1 MPNRAIDRSMWRPM
15 VVRSRYELFRHGSH
29 DRIGPLMASNRTP
42 TLVVGAGKIGT
53 AIATLLASAPDY
65 DVTVLDRSERALRTA
80 ESLGVQTVQ
89 GDTADGALLSR
100 LAASN
105 EMVLSAVP
113 FQLTTSV
120 ARAARDAGSHYFDLT
135 EDRASAQA
143 VAAMAPD
150 APAVLMPQCGLA
162 PGFVSVVAAALAS
175 SFDEVRSV
183 SLRVGALPQFS
194 TNALKYN
201 LTWSTDGLINEY
213 CNPCEAIVDG
223 QLREVPPLEE
233 LEAFSLDGIA
243 YEAFNTSGG
252 LGTLCQTLVG
262 QVETLNYKTV
272 RYPGH
277 CEIVKLLV
285 RDLRLA
291 RRRDVLKDVLETAIP
306 ATDQDVVLVF
316 VSVSGTRDGVLTQ
329 QSFARKVYAADVGGR
344 RMSAIQLTT
353 AAGICAMADL
363 VREEKLPTSGLVWQE
378 QCALDEFLANRF
390 GSVYLQAQQV
400 TQT

>member
-1 MPNRAIDRSMWRPM
+1 
-15 VVRSRYELFRHGSH
+15 
-29 DRIGPLMASNRTP
+29 MADNRTP

-53 AIATLLASAPDY
+53 AIATLLASTLDY
-65 DVTVLDRSERALRTA
+65 DVTLLDRSEQALRRA
-80 ESLGVQTVQ
+80 ESLGVRMVQ
-89 GDTADGALLSR
+89 GDTADAVLLGR

-105 EMVLSAVP
+105 DMVFSAAP
-113 FQLTTSV
+113 FHLTTTV
-120 ARAARDAGSHYFDLT
+120 ARAARDARAHYFDLT

-143 VAAMAPD
+143 VAAMATD
-150 APAVLMPQCGLA
+150 APTVLMPQCGLA
-162 PGFVSVVAAALAS
+162 PGFVSVVAATLAS

-183 SLRVGALPQFS
+183 SLRVGALPQFP

-233 LEAFSLDGIA
+233 LESFSLDGIA

-252 LGTLCQTLVG
+252 LGTLCQAFCG
-262 QVETLNYKTV
+262 RVETLNYKTV

-277 CEIVKLLV
+277 CEIIKLLV

-291 RRRDVLKDVLETAIP
+291 RHRDVLKDVLESAIP
-306 ATDQDVVLVF
+306 TTDQDVVLVF
-316 VSVSGTRDGVLTQ
+316 VSVLGTRDGVLTQ
-329 QSFARKVYAADVGGR
+329 QTFARKVYAANVGVR
-344 RMSAIQLTT
+344 QLSAIQLTT

-363 VREEKLPTSGLVWQE
+363 VRQEKLPTSGLVRQE

-390 GSVYLQAQQV
+390 GSLYLQAQQV

>member
-1 MPNRAIDRSMWRPM
+1 MRSP
-15 VVRSRYELFRHGSH
+15 
-29 DRIGPLMASNRTP
+29 ANRTRA
-42 TLVVGAGKIGT
+42 LVVGAGKIGT
-53 AIATLLASAPDY
+53 AVATLLASVPDY
-65 DVTVLDRSERALRTA
+65 DVTVLDRAQRALRRVDG
-80 ESLGVQTVQ
+80 LGVWTVH
-89 GDTADGALLSR
+89 GDTADATLLHR
-100 LAASN
+100 LAAGN
-105 EMVLSAVP
+105 DMVLSAAP
-113 FQLTTSV
+113 FPLTTSV
-120 ARAARDAGSHYFDLT
+120 ARAARDAGAHYFDLT
-135 EDRASAQA
+135 EDRASARA
-143 VAAMAPD
+143 VAAMATD

-162 PGFVSVVAAALAS
+162 PGFVSVVATALAS
-175 SFDEVRSV
+175 SFDELRSV
-183 SLRVGALPQFS
+183 LLRVGALPQFC

-213 CNPCEAIVDG
+213 CNPCAAIVDG
-223 QLREVPPLEE
+223 ELREVPPLEE
-233 LEAFSLDGIA
+233 LEPLSLDGIA

-252 LGTLCQTLVG
+252 LGTLCETLRG
-262 QVETLNYKTV
+262 RVEALNYKTV

-306 ATDQDVVLVF
+306 GTDQDVVLVF

-329 QSFARKVYAADVGGR
+329 QTFARKVYAADVGGR
-344 RMSAIQLTT
+344 RLSAIQLTT

-363 VREEKLPTSGLVWQE
+363 VREEKLPTSGFVRQE

-390 GSVYLQAQQV
+390 GALYLQAKEV

>member
-1 MPNRAIDRSMWRPM
+1 MWRQL
-15 VVRSRYELFRHGSH
+15 VLRSPYKLFHRSSR
-29 DRIGPLMASNRTP
+29 DQIGPLMVGNRTRA
-42 TLVVGAGKIGT
+42 LVVGAGKIGT
-53 AIATLLASAPDY
+53 AIATLLASAPVY
-65 DVTVLDRSERALRTA
+65 DVTVLDRAEQALRTA
-80 ESLGVQTVQ
+80 DSLGVCTVQ
-89 GDTADGALLSR
+89 GDTANAALLGR

-105 EMVLSAVP
+105 DMVLSAAP
-113 FQLTTSV
+113 FHLTTAV
-120 ARAARDAGSHYFDLT
+120 ARAARDSGSHYFDLT
-135 EDRASAQA
+135 EDRAAAQA
-143 VAAMAPD
+143 VAEMAID
-150 APAVLMPQCGLA
+150 APTVLMPQCGLA
-162 PGFVSVVAAALAS
+162 PGFVSVAAAALAS

-183 SLRVGALPQFS
+183 LLRVGALPQFS

-233 LEAFSLDGIA
+233 LEALCLDGIA

-252 LGTLCQTLVG
+252 LGTLGQTLRG
-262 QVETLNYKTV
+262 RVETLNYKTV

-277 CEIVKLLV
+277 CEIMKLLV

-291 RRRDVLKDVLETAIP
+291 RRRDVFKEVLETAIP

-316 VSVSGTRDGVLTQ
+316 VSVSGTREGVLSQ

-344 RMSAIQLTT
+344 RLSAIQLTT

-363 VREEKLPTSGLVWQE
+363 VRQEKLPTSGLVRQE
-378 QCALDEFLANRF
+378 QCTLDEFLANQF
-390 GSVYLQAQQV
+390 GCLYLQAKEV

>member
-1 MPNRAIDRSMWRPM
+1 MSTPSRDTESAGRTRA
-15 VVRSRYELFRHGSH
+15 
-29 DRIGPLMASNRTP
+29 
-42 TLVVGAGKIGT
+42 LVVGAGKIGT
-53 AIATLLASAPDY
+53 AITSLLASAPDY

-80 ESLGVQTVQ
+80 DGLGVRTVQ
-89 GDTADGALLSR
+89 GDTSDAALLGR
-100 LAASN
+100 LAGSN
-105 EMVLSAVP
+105 DMVLSAAP
-113 FQLTTSV
+113 FHLTTRI
-120 ARAARDAGSHYFDLT
+120 ARAAQEAGAHYFDLT
-135 EDRASAQA
+135 EDRASARA
-143 VAAMAPD
+143 VAAMAED

-175 SFDEVRSV
+175 SFDELRSV
-183 SLRVGALPQFS
+183 SMRVGALPQFP

-201 LTWSTDGLINEY
+201 LTWSTDGLINQY

-223 QLREVPPLEE
+223 ELREVPPLEE
-233 LEAFSLDGIA
+233 LEAFSLDGVP

-252 LGTLCQTLVG
+252 LGTLGDSLLG
-262 QVETLNYKTV
+262 RVETLNYKTV

-306 ATDQDVVLVF
+306 VTDQDVVLVF

-329 QSFARKVYAADVGGR
+329 ETFARKVYPADVGGGR
-344 RMSAIQLTT
+344 LLSAIQLTT

-363 VREEKLPTSGLVWQE
+363 VRAEKLPTSGFVRPQE
-378 QCALDEFLANRF
+378 CALEEFLANQF
-390 GSVYLQAQQV
+390 GSLYLRGKKVA
-400 TQT
+400 TT